1 MSLFK
6 FVVKLRIFQLSILL
20 IIFIFEHRAKP
31 IFSENHTFE
40 SQLLN
45 FWSYKNPSNLQR
57 IFNFSGLFNV
67 CLSQLEAILH
77 TYQKPE
83 RVKWKLTC
91 SKRYANDNFTVKRKK
106 VEECWEFENN
116 PGVLKRCA
124 FLNRETER
132 GAKLSIPN
140 WFEANFTWEK
150 NTKNS

>member
-1 MSLFK
+1 MRLFK
-6 FVVKLRIFQLSILL
+6 FVNSEQSRFLTKILIFKANFWTSEVAKIQVIYKESLIFQVYST
-20 IIFIFEHRAKP
+20 FVSPNWKP
-31 IFSENHTFE
+31 FCIHT
-40 SQLLN
+40 
-45 FWSYKNPSNLQR
+45 KNQR
-57 IFNFSGLFNV
+57 EWNGNWHVQNGMQMTISRWRG
-67 CLSQLEAILH
+67 
-77 TYQKPE
+77 
-83 RVKWKLTC
+83 
-91 SKRYANDNFTVKRKK
+91 KK

>member
-1 MSLFK
+1 MHLTILWYCTDKKLTSMVWKTCWEYGLKFISLDN
-6 FVVKLRIFQLSILL
+6 L
-20 IIFIFEHRAKP
+20 IHTKNLWFFRFIQRLCLNWKP
-31 IFSENHTFE
+31 FCIHT
-40 SQLLN
+40 
-45 FWSYKNPSNLQR
+45 
-57 IFNFSGLFNV
+57 
-67 CLSQLEAILH
+67 
-77 TYQKPE
+77 KPE

-124 FLNRETER
+124 SFLNRETER
-132 GAKLSIPN
+132 AAAKLSIPN